1 MKRDEAATVT
11 DVSSSPQ
18 TVSISELLSAGDMVL
33 DWSSKE
39 KKGVE
44 EEEKDPGSE
53 GRNEAQVGL

>member
-1 MKRDEAATVT
+1 MNCVT

-44 EEEKDPGSE
+44 EEEGKRKGITIISE
-53 GRNEAQVGL
+53 I